1 MTNSIKHSSGSPS
14 VVTINGKTFQSKCI
28 NCKNKKCMKYTNNEI
43 SNDSVKIPV
52 NIDNNVCP
60 VNAISFN
67 DNKIIID
74 QEKCIKCG
82 LCASRCLTGAIYYN
96 GSNFI
101 VDEYESDDET
111 KYKDIQHLG
120 QIIEE
125 NNEILSEIYDRITKD
140 NINPNI
146 ISRNLLNQCG
156 ISTYLSRKG
165 DVNLRMDAIL
175 INNNKKGVCE
185 IEFNNDVLSCPRCIL
200 DDLAVLCSRY
210 DYSLE
215 DTLSLVVALGLPNNR
230 TDYWRVIKDINNI
243 LNVKIQTVSI
253 GFLLIAMW
261 NFKKVNLITNDLYKD
276 CDDNSLMNEIQVVL
290 DRKVNVIDDHNSI
303 FETIK

>member
-1 MTNSIKHSSGSPS
+1 MTNSIKHNNGSPS
-14 VVTINGKTFQSKCI
+14 IITINGKSFTSKCI
-28 NCKNKKCMKYTNNEI
+28 NCKNKKCIKYRNDEI

-60 VNAISFN
+60 VNAISSN
-67 DNKIIID
+67 NGKIYINTS
-74 QEKCIKCG
+74 KCIKCG
-82 LCASRCLTGAIYYN
+82 LCASRCITGAIYYN
-96 GSNFI
+96 GSVFT
-101 VDEYESDDET
+101 VDEYASDSEE
-111 KYKDIQHLG
+111 KYNNIEHFG
-120 QIIEE
+120 QIIKEDT
-125 NNEILSEIYDRITKD
+125 NLLNEIYNKIVQS

-156 ISTYLSRKG
+156 IQTYLSRKG

-175 INNNKKGVCE
+175 LNNDKKGVCE

-210 DYSLE
+210 GYDLK

-243 LNVKIQTVSI
+243 LDVKIQTVSI

-261 NFKKVNLITNDLYKD
+261 NFKKINLISNDYYKD
-276 CDDNSLMNEIQVVL
+276 CDDNSLTSEIQVVL
-290 DRKVNVIDDHNSI
+290 DRKINIIKDDNSI